1 MTFQG
6 FRDYLPE
13 DEGKCQDFSLNKN
26 YILSHTILHIL
37 ELKDQILLP
46 REMFLADS
54 RACQLL
60 FFYIHVILSVCNTQ
74 TEPSPDMI

>member
-1 MTFQG
+1 MTFRG

>member
-6 FRDYLPE
+6 FRDYLSE
-13 DEGKCQDFSLNKN
+13 DEGKCQDFSLSKN
-26 YILSHTILHIL
+26 YILSDTILHIL

-46 REMFLADS
+46 HEIFLADS

-60 FFYIHVILSVCNTQ
+60 FFCIHIILSVCNTQ
-74 TEPSPDMI
+74 TEPSSDMI